1 MKKLLFLRATHI
13 ILFLVL
19 ISSILV
25 KILKRFTDFNINIS
39 DNIIYLTLGILG
51 LTWILV
57 PEKSLNSLYSDT
69 TKISIVRTRIFG
81 FGFLIGSA
89 IYFIRWLFYIKW
101 VSYNR
106 LRNLLCTTGYMYQW
120 MGI

>member
-1 MKKLLFLRATHI
+1 MKKSLFLRATHI

-25 KILKRFTDFNINIS
+25 KTLNRFTDFNINIS
-39 DNIIYLTLGILG
+39 DNTIYLTLGILG

-89 IYFIRWLFYIKW
+89 IYFM
-101 VSYNR
+101 S
-106 LRNLLCTTGYMYQW
+106 
-120 MGI
+120 